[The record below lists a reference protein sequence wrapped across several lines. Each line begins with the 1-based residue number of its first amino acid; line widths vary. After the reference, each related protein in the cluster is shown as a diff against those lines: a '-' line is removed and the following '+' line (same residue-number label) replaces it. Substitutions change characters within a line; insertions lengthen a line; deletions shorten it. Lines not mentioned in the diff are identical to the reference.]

1 METNPGSARDRILT
15 LLRRADCTVNRLAA
29 ELGVTDN
36 AIRPHLEALEAAGLV
51 TRTDVLRKGV
61 GKPAHV
67 YALTAAGNETFAKA
81 YAPVLRALLGAM
93 AERLEPG
100 EEDAILRDAG
110 RRAAGVGMGAGAGAA
125 EPGCDLRA
133 RADLAVA
140 MLGAL
145 GGDAEVTTEEGEQGA
160 GRLWI
165 RSSGCPLASV
175 VCEHPEACQLAE
187 ALISQVVGTT
197 VREHCDRTGRPRCC
211 FEIDG
216 SRLLPRDAEDRAGGV
231 DTGS

>member
-15 LLRRADCTVNRLAA
+15 LLRRADCTVNQLAA

-61 GKPAHV
+61 GKPANV
-67 YALTAAGNETFAKA
+67 YALTAAGDESFAKA

-110 RRAAGVGMGAGAGAA
+110 RRAAGVGVVAEAGAGAA
-125 EPGCDLRA
+125 EPGSDLRA

-145 GGDAEVTTEEGEQGA
+145 GGDAEVTTEEGEQGT
-160 GRLWI
+160 GKLWI

-216 SRLLPRDAEDRAGGV
+216 PRLPRGAED
-231 DTGS
+231 